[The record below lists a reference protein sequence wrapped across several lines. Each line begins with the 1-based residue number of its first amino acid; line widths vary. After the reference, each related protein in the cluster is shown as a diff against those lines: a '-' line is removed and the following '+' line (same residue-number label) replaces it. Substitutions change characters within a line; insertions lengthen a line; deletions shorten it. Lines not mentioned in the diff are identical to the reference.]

1 MKNVINIYAKYNIC
15 KKRWRNK
22 RVLLSKQK
30 ASFVYPSTK
39 EQQRKPLV
47 NLKLFPYVIS
57 QKRRENRQKK
67 YGEMFSYQF
76 VTHIPKIRQI

>member
-1 MKNVINIYAKYNIC
+1 MDRKTFLCIFFSLGFSSFLRNNAS

-30 ASFVYPSTK
+30 GSFVSPSTR

-47 NLKLFPYVIS
+47 NLTFFEYVIS
-57 QKRRENRQKK
+57 QKRRENQQKK
-67 YGEMFSYQF
+67 YREIFSY
-76 VTHIPKIRQI
+76 